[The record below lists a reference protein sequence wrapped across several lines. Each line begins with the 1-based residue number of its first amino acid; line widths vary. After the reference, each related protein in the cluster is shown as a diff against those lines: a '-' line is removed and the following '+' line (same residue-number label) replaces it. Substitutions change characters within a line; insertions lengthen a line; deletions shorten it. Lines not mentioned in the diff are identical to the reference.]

1 MLVQDGFDLDLTYIT
16 PRIIAMGYPSKGLEK
31 HYRNSVTEVYR
42 FFQATNRSL
51 NAVTTLMIVQRSNI
65 WHVSFHFS

>member
-51 NAVTTLMIVQRSNI
+51 NAVTT
-65 WHVSFHFS
+65 